1 MRKGVAAR
9 VSESGKGAT
18 AESVAQILCIP
29 DTRDARLSGKLRS
42 GYTSRFARGHIA
54 RSTHLST
61 GSRRAPVD
69 NNGLG
74 AAIGAGRRDDGDLHG
89 GDRPL
94 DRRHCDADN
103 RRRAR
108 RV

>member
-1 MRKGVAAR
+1 MRKELAAR

-29 DTRDARLSGKLRS
+29 DARDARLSGKLRF

-61 GSRRAPVD
+61 GSRGAPVE
-69 NNGLG
+69 NNGVG
-74 AAIGAGRRDDGDLHG
+74 TAIGAGRRDDGDLHG
-89 GDRPL
+89 GNRHL
-94 DRRHCDADN
+94 DRRHGDADN

-108 RV
+108 WV